1 MMKIL
6 KQLKTPL
13 LLTLVMV
20 VLCGVIYPA
29 VVTFFAQTIF
39 LEKANGSLI
48 EQDGQVIGSKL
59 IGQNFEEET
68 HFISRPSSVN
78 YNAYDETSE
87 EIPTVSSGSFNFA
100 PSNPM
105 LVERIETD
113 TAAFLEKNPT
123 VEKSEIPAELVSA
136 SGSGLDPHISLE
148 SAEVQ
153 IDRVRK
159 ATNLS
164 EEELQTIIEQ
174 ATESQFGG
182 LFAQPVMNVLIAN
195 QLIDQAIR

>member
-1 MMKIL
+1 MKIL

-39 LEKANGSLI
+39 SEKANGSLI
-48 EQDGQVIGSKL
+48 EQEGQVIGSKL
-59 IGQNFEEET
+59 IGQNFEEDT
-68 HFISRPSSVN
+68 HFISRPSSVK
-78 YNAYDETSE
+78 YNAYDEMSE
-87 EIPTVSSGSFNFA
+87 EIPIVSSGSFNFA

-105 LVERIETD
+105 LVERIEVD

-153 IDRVRK
+153 IDRVRN

-164 EEELQTIIEQ
+164 EEELQTIIDQ

>member
-1 MMKIL
+1 MKIL

>member
-1 MMKIL
+1 MKIL

-39 LEKANGSLI
+39 SEKANGSLI

-59 IGQNFEEET
+59 IGQNFEKET

-87 EIPTVSSGSFNFA
+87 DMPNVSSGSFNFA
-100 PSNPM
+100 PSNPK
-105 LVERIETD
+105 LVERIEAD
-113 TAAFLEKNPT
+113 TTAFLEKNPT

-136 SGSGLDPHISLE
+136 SGSGLDPHVSLE

-153 IDRVRK
+153 LERLQK
-159 ATNLS
+159 TTNLS
-164 EEELQTIIEQ
+164 KEELESIINQ

-182 LFAQPVMNVLIAN
+182 LFAKPVMNVLIAN
-195 QLIDQAIR
+195 QLIDQAIH

>member
-29 VVTFFAQTIF
+29 VVTFFAQIIF
-39 LEKANGSLI
+39 SEKANGSLI
-48 EQDGQVIGSKL
+48 EQEGQVIGSKL
-59 IGQNFEEET
+59 IGQNFEEDT

-78 YNAYDETSE
+78 YNTYDETSE
-87 EIPTVSSGSFNFA
+87 EISTVSSGSFNFA

-105 LVERIETD
+105 LVERIEVD

-153 IDRVRK
+153 IDRVRN

-164 EEELQTIIEQ
+164 EEELQTIIDQ

>member
-1 MMKIL
+1 MKIL

-29 VVTFFAQTIF
+29 VVTFFAQIIF
-39 LEKANGSLI
+39 SEKANGSLI
-48 EQDGQVIGSKL
+48 EQEGQVIGSKL
-59 IGQNFEEET
+59 IGQNFEEDT

-78 YNAYDETSE
+78 YNTYDETSE
-87 EIPTVSSGSFNFA
+87 EISTVSSGSFNFA

-105 LVERIETD
+105 LVERIEVD

-153 IDRVRK
+153 IDRVRN

-164 EEELQTIIEQ
+164 EEELQTIIDQ